1 MDDEILYS
9 ARANLLAVVSLTR
22 QLDTLPLVMY
32 YKRERET
39 TQLYHSTQMFYQK
52 RKKEMN
58 LSRITS
64 SLL

>member
-32 YKRERET
+32 YKRRERPPSCII
-39 TQLYHSTQMFYQK
+39 QLKCFT
-52 RKKEMN
+52 KKEK
-58 LSRITS
+58 RR
-64 SLL
+64 